1 MWECWFVI
9 IISVIRLYSVPNVSE
24 FSNVVDLNKEL
35 VMVSFL
41 ELVEVSLRRL
51 QQDVTYVHI
60 VQTHTNTDTVAD
72 REISK

>member
-1 MWECWFVI
+1 M
-9 IISVIRLYSVPNVSE
+9 SE

>member
-1 MWECWFVI
+1 VWECWFVI

-51 QQDVTYVHI
+51 QQDVTYVYI